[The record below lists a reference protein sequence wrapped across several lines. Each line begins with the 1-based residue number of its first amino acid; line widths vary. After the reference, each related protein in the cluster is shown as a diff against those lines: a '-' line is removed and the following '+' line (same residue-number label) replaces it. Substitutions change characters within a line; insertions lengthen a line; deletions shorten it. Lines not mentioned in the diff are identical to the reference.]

1 MYKTFEKYPNIEEKF
16 LVRFLVRP
24 GLSGWAQVNGRNE
37 LTWDEKIVYDQEY
50 VDRYSLF
57 FDIKILIL
65 TILKVFKNEGAYD
78 AREDKANEE

>member
-1 MYKTFEKYPNIEEKF
+1 MD
-16 LVRFLVRP
+16 
-24 GLSGWAQVNGRNE
+24 RNWIN
-37 LTWDEKIVYDQEY
+37 WDWKNVYDQEY

>member
-1 MYKTFEKYPNIEEKF
+1 MKKLFMIKNMLI
-16 LVRFLVRP
+16 
-24 GLSGWAQVNGRNE
+24 
-37 LTWDEKIVYDQEY
+37 DIVY
-50 VDRYSLF
+50 F